1 MFNSLR
7 VNLDMGKLVYT
18 WVIMQ
23 DKGIPN
29 TIVRNSMIPE
39 ELGRVEYLMT
49 DKTGTLTQ
57 NEMVFKK
64 LCLGQQTYTDDN
76 MDELRSL
83 LSQIYPSGAITP
95 QYNKE
100 GPVSYILCC
109 AIVTIRATTFVVS
122 INGIIMLCHVNYC
135 NQDVY
140 LLLKSKI

>member
-1 MFNSLR
+1 VFNSLR

-29 TIVRNSMIPE
+29 TIVRNSTIPE

-76 MDELRSL
+76 MDELRSF
-83 LSQIYPSGAITP
+83 LSQIYPPGATTP
-95 QYNKE
+95 QYYKE
-100 GPVSYILCC
+100 GPVSYIIVLCYKLQS
-109 AIVTIRATTFVVS
+109 TTFLVS
-122 INGIIMLCHVNYC
+122 VNGIIMLC
-135 NQDVY
+135 QLIIATGMY
-140 LLLKSKI
+140 LLLK